1 MDHFRSRLLVA
12 VAMLIVGAIVA
23 IPLHPAESAK
33 PQAASSQKPEQ
44 GRAIR
49 AVAGHLV
56 AQQCPTPSQDAGK
69 TSPPEQKIQAVS
81 EEVLLDLVVRD
92 KKGRPI
98 TDLEPQEVVVLEDG
112 QKREITAFRYVEGDV
127 TPLPA
132 GGTAAESIP
141 DPLRHINL
149 VTLVFERLG
158 TEGRILAR
166 QAALDFLGGEVP
178 ENVWVS
184 VFTIDQR
191 LYVLQKFTKDRDLLR
206 QAIDQATTGG
216 YTQFIS
222 LSADIRR
229 ELEDATASTQAAEA
243 AAAGVGRGAPPG
255 PGMGGSFAEA
265 KLAQVML
272 NILRYSEAMQNEQQ
286 GRASIFSLLSLVRE
300 QRALAGRKTVI
311 YFSEGLVVPPN
322 QVDFFRTTIS
332 EANRANVSVYGVD
345 ARGLLTTGVTE
356 STRSSLLDAARTS
369 AGQVSA
375 TGSAV
380 SRAEVMLS
388 ESTEASLRANVQ
400 GTLEDLS
407 ESTGGFLTANT
418 NDLRVGMQRVTEDI
432 RGYYQLAYN
441 PPPRPYDGKFR
452 RISVNV
458 SRPGVTLQTRSGYF
472 ALPPSLGPGPMLLPY
487 ELPMLAVLNTNPLP
501 RDFDYHAAVLHFDQ
515 RDKGR
520 QCAVAIEAPL
530 SSFKFVEH
538 KKTRTY
544 KAHFSLLALIK
555 DAQGRVVK
563 KFSPDYPLEGPLKK
577 SEALKKG
584 FVTYTETFDLEPG
597 RYTVETVAL
606 DHEANKASAR
616 RSALVVPPFKDG
628 VGMSSVAVIRRA
640 DALEPANVD
649 PTNPLHYEN
658 MRITPNLGEPIPRTP
673 GSELSLYLV
682 IYPVAGLAQKP
693 LLSVQ
698 FKKEGKVVA
707 QGMPELPQP
716 DAHGRIAYVGRLPA
730 ETFPPGDYEIR
741 AVVRQGASTVE
752 EFAFVNVSP

>member
-1 MDHFRSRLLVA
+1 MYHQRTEPGSRKSTILVSLFFGILLFSETRV
-12 VAMLIVGAIVA
+12 
-23 IPLHPAESAK
+23 IPCAAGQDSA
-33 PQAASSQKPEQ
+33 QGQSS
-44 GRAIR
+44 
-49 AVAGHLV
+49 
-56 AQQCPTPSQDAGK
+56 
-69 TSPPEQKIQAVS
+69 IQAVS

-98 TDLEPQEVVVLEDG
+98 TDLEPKEVVVLEDG
-112 QKREITAFRYVEGDV
+112 EKREITAFRYVDGKV

-141 DPLRHINL
+141 DPMRHINL

-166 QAALDFLGGEVP
+166 RAALDFLGGEIP

-191 LYVLQKFTKDRDLLR
+191 LYALQKFTKDRDLLR
-206 QAIDQATTGG
+206 QAIDKATTGG
-216 YTQFIS
+216 FTQFVS

-229 ELEDATASTQAAEA
+229 ELEDTTGATQEA
-243 AAAGVGRGAPPG
+243 QGATAGVGRGAPAG
-255 PGMGGSFAEA
+255 GGMGGSFAEA
-265 KLAQVML
+265 KLSQVLL
-272 NILRYSEAMQNEQQ
+272 NILRYSESMQNEQQ

-300 QRALAGRKTVI
+300 QRTLAGRKTLI
-311 YFSEGLVVPPN
+311 YFSEGFVVPPN
-322 QVDFFRTTIS
+322 QVDFFRMAIS

-356 STRSSLLDAARTS
+356 STRSALLDAANTS
-369 AGQVSA
+369 AEQVTS
-375 TGSAV
+375 TGGV
-380 SRAEVMLS
+380 TRAQVMNS
-388 ESTEASLRANVQ
+388 EDTEASLRANLQ
-400 GTLEDLS
+400 GTLANLS

-418 NDLRVGMQRVTEDI
+418 NDLRIGMRRVTEDI

-452 RISVNV
+452 RIAVRV

-472 ALPPSLGPGPMLLPY
+472 ALPPSTTPGVGRMVLPH
-487 ELPMLAVLNTNPLP
+487 ELPMLAVLNTNSLP
-501 RDFDYHAAVLHFDQ
+501 SDFDYHAAVLHFD
-515 RDKGR
+515 RRHEGK
-520 QCAVAIEAPL
+520 QCTVVIEAQA
-530 SSFKFVEH
+530 SGFKFVEE
-538 KKTRTY
+538 KKTKTY
-544 KAHFSLLALIK
+544 KAHFSFLALVK
-555 DAQGRVVK
+555 DGQGEVVK
-563 KFSPDYPLEGPLKK
+563 KLSPDYPLQGSLKNL
-577 SEALKKG
+577 EALKKG
-584 FVTYTETFDLEPG
+584 LVTFTESFELKPG
-597 RYTVETVAL
+597 RYTVETVVL

-616 RSALVVPPFKDG
+616 RTVLVVPPSKEG

-649 PTNPLHYEN
+649 PANPLHYEK
-658 MRITPNLGEPIPRTP
+658 MRITPNLSGPIPRTP
-673 GSELSLYLV
+673 GAEVSLYLV

-698 FKKEGKVVA
+698 FMKEGNVVA

-716 DAHGRIAYVGRLPA
+716 DAQGRIAYVGRLPA

-741 AVVRQGASTVE
+741 AVVRQGPASAE
-752 EFAFVNVSP
+752 EHAFFTINP